1 MATCIT
7 KARSNYFSV
16 TDVPAFLTM
25 MQKWEKDFGIRIMKK
40 RIDEDQTVYAFSY
53 ETTSVNIN
61 GALCDLQKI
70 LPEWEAVIIQ
80 EIAYE
85 QSLNGMMRYV
95 IGKAIIIT
103 YNTIDTLDLS
113 MLALQRTR
121 KILANANFDA
131 MGYENYYAILDASQ
145 YGIPQARQRLY
156 TVSIRKDVLNG
167 REFRFPEPVPLKKDI
182 RYYLE
187 KNPDSKLCTLSEA
200 ERNLFFY
207 NDDGQLC
214 VREAT
219 KQGYKVIR
227 DMDVINVEFPGSTTR
242 RGRVG
247 HGVCKTLTTSPR
259 QAIYKD
265 GALRLLTPREHLRLM
280 GFTDRDYNHMI
291 LSGIEAK
298 QVSFL
303 AGNSICIPVLEALY
317 HSLEELDLLL

>member
-103 YNTIDTLDLS
+103 YNTVDTLDLS
-113 MLALQRTR
+113 MLDVIRVTT
-121 KILANANFDA
+121 
-131 MGYENYYAILDASQ
+131 GC
-145 YGIPQARQRLY
+145 YGSNESVYFLNLVRLCAY
-156 TVSIRKDVLNG
+156 T
-167 REFRFPEPVPLKKDI
+167 KKEI
-182 RYYLE
+182 
-187 KNPDSKLCTLSEA
+187 K
-200 ERNLFFY
+200 
-207 NDDGQLC
+207 
-214 VREAT
+214 
-219 KQGYKVIR
+219 KVIL
-227 DMDVINVEFPGSTTR
+227 STKSYTEKDLVDLPTIIDQWKNEYR
-242 RGRVG
+242 SDRSLAWP
-247 HGVCKTLTTSPR
+247 TL
-259 QAIYKD
+259 
-265 GALRLLTPREHLRLM
+265 
-280 GFTDRDYNHMI
+280 
-291 LSGIEAK
+291 
-298 QVSFL
+298 
-303 AGNSICIPVLEALY
+303 
-317 HSLEELDLLL
+317 

>member
-16 TDVPAFLTM
+16 TDVPAFLTT

-61 GALCDLQKI
+61 GALCDLQKF

-103 YNTIDTLDLS
+103 YNTTDTLDLS

-131 MGYENYYAILDASQ
+131 MMNY
-145 YGIPQARQRLY
+145 
-156 TVSIRKDVLNG
+156 
-167 REFRFPEPVPLKKDI
+167 
-182 RYYLE
+182 
-187 KNPDSKLCTLSEA
+187 
-200 ERNLFFY
+200 
-207 NDDGQLC
+207 
-214 VREAT
+214 
-219 KQGYKVIR
+219 
-227 DMDVINVEFPGSTTR
+227 
-242 RGRVG
+242 
-247 HGVCKTLTTSPR
+247 
-259 QAIYKD
+259 
-265 GALRLLTPREHLRLM
+265 
-280 GFTDRDYNHMI
+280 
-291 LSGIEAK
+291 
-298 QVSFL
+298 
-303 AGNSICIPVLEALY
+303 
-317 HSLEELDLLL
+317 